1 VCVERERERGGG
13 LGGKGEICSCRE
25 GEGEITEMFVVVGL
39 ITRVPSASVDG

>member
-1 VCVERERERGGG
+1 VCVETERERGG